1 MVAARCHC
9 WASVS
14 CLAAASG
21 FVSVA
26 ASASLAQPTGAARDS
41 ANALAEFQQVWDRY
55 EAWQP
60 AAGLVYKYRRTSFPT
75 MTLEQVQAREA
86 EIAAFPDHPGRME
99 LQTQRR
105 RLEVGPDVIEFQVWW
120 EGPGAFRLNQTFVT
134 EPGSDAPHLTWLDRA
149 ATPDAAWSLAGPT
162 LNLDA
167 PIASGQLSVFD
178 PAPAVPDEN
187 SPESSSVEAH
197 RAIGMLVTGGFVR
210 PYNSFVEPSG
220 ASWNGEVL
228 VGAAAPSGERQVPSR
243 RFLLRRVVDAG
254 APEPALRT
262 ERIEIDPSAPGAGD
276 GWTMQFSQWR
286 LDPILDGWVA
296 GRVDKVSPQGRILER
311 FEFVDAR
318 PLEAGEFAA
327 VTRTP
332 TPDGVD
338 AIRGEYVY
346 GSVMDRRRGVE
357 NFTVM
362 TPDGPVVA
370 PLPSRAGRATTVPRW
385 LAWTGWGA
393 AGVLIAT
400 LVGIRVWRGRS

>member
-1 MVAARCHC
+1 M
-9 WASVS
+9 
-14 CLAAASG
+14 
-21 FVSVA
+21 
-26 ASASLAQPTGAARDS
+26 T
-41 ANALAEFQQVWDRY
+41 EFQQVWDRY

-60 AAGLVYKYRRTSFPT
+60 TAGMVYRYRRTYFPT

-86 EIAAFPDHPGRME
+86 EIAPFPDHPGRME

-105 RLEVGPDVIEFQVWW
+105 RLEVGPSVIEFQVWW
-120 EGPGAFRLNQTFVT
+120 EGAGAFRLNQTFVT
-134 EPGSDAPHLTWLDRA
+134 EPGSDAPHLTWLDQVA
-149 ATPDAAWSLAGPT
+149 SPDSSWRLAGPT

-187 SPESSSVEAH
+187 SPESSFVEAH

-210 PYNSFVEPSG
+210 PYISFVEPSG

-276 GWTMQFSQWR
+276 GWTMQFTQWR
-286 LDPILDGWVA
+286 LDPVLDGWVA
-296 GRVDKVSPQGRILER
+296 GRVDKVSPQGRVLER
-311 FEFVDAR
+311 FEFVDTR
-318 PLEAGEFAA
+318 PLEAGEFSA

-346 GSVMDRRRGVE
+346 GSVMDNRRGVE
-357 NFTVM
+357 NFTVI

-370 PLPSRAGRATTVPRW
+370 PLPSRAGRVTTVPRW
-385 LAWTGWGA
+385 LSWTGWGA